1 MSATSSNALASELR
15 SLAGKPRWDGLPG
28 SSAFKFIEDTEDYFV
43 SKGIGA
49 VLFKDKFN
57 LPALAEETAQIA
69 NATVFST
76 LRKSVPPAVYQTI
89 KAESAAASDAA
100 DGEEA
105 TAAAIIGV
113 DAVKLWAAI
122 IAKTN
127 GIISSTSGFD
137 LQRDIRSWVFPN
149 DPSLNNVERVSIAV
163 SQQQDFCD
171 RAAALQNPQ
180 FPHTQAQACHAI
192 VQLLPSM
199 LAINKR
205 QYRSYMSLAAL
216 GNELAIDAADFD
228 TDPQMIAMAAAMSK
242 THFSTPP
249 RS

>member
-49 VLFKDKFN
+49 VLF
-57 LPALAEETAQIA
+57 EEAAQIA

-105 TAAAIIGV
+105 TVAAIIGV
-113 DAVKLWAAI
+113 DAVKFWDAI
-122 IAKTN
+122 IAN
-127 GIISSTSGFD
+127 
-137 LQRDIRSWVFPN
+137 
-149 DPSLNNVERVSIAV
+149 
-163 SQQQDFCD
+163 
-171 RAAALQNPQ
+171 
-180 FPHTQAQACHAI
+180 
-192 VQLLPSM
+192 
-199 LAINKR
+199 
-205 QYRSYMSLAAL
+205 
-216 GNELAIDAADFD
+216 
-228 TDPQMIAMAAAMSK
+228 
-242 THFSTPP
+242 
-249 RS
+249 